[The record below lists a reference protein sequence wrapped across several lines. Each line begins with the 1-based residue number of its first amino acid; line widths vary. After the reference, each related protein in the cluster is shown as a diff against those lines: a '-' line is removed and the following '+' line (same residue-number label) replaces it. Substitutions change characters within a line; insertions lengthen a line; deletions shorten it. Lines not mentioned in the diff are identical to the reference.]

1 MGDIMNFLKYGALTL
16 LGITY
21 FVILILSIKSRKPVK
36 FLFLNAVFGIVFL
49 LLIHYT
55 KRYTGAFLPINEYTV
70 IGGETL
76 GVPAIIGF
84 LVLKF
89 LM

>member
-21 FVILILSIKSRKPVK
+21 FVILIFAIKSRKPIK
-36 FLFLNAVFGIVFL
+36 FLLLNAVFGIVFL

-55 KRYTGAFLPINEYTV
+55 KRYTGAFIPINEYTV
-70 IGGETL
+70 IGGATL

-84 LVLKF
+84 LVLNF
-89 LM
+89 IM